1 VKNPICIHWFRRDLR
16 LLDNAALY
24 HALKSGYPVLP
35 IFIFDTNILNKLP
48 RKDRRVVFIHQTLAQ
63 LKAELQSLGSDL
75 LVLIGEPLACW
86 AQLLQNFN
94 IARVYT
100 NRDYEPYAIERDNK
114 VKALLATHGI
124 SFLDYKDHVIF
135 EHPEIVTAEGKPY
148 TVFTPYKNKFLQ
160 VLNSFYI
167 QAYPTLKYKLHFW
180 RQNGASFSFPTLAD
194 LGFEAISCSFNPPN
208 LSETILKNYAA
219 RRDYPAMNATSYL
232 GIHLRF
238 GTISVREV
246 ARKALQAESLAF
258 LNEII
263 WRDFFSNILSQ
274 FPRVVTQAFKPA
286 YDKIKWRNNE
296 AEFEKWRWGQTG
308 YPLVDAGMRELA
320 QTGYMHNRVRMV
332 AASFLTKHLLIDW
345 RWGEAHFAE
354 LLLDYDLASNNGNWQ
369 WAAGCGC
376 DAAPYFRIFN
386 PIEQAKKFDPQGEYI
401 RKWAPEW
408 DSLQYPRPMVE
419 HTFARKRA
427 LAAFK
432 EGLGAV

>member
-1 VKNPICIHWFRRDLR
+1 LR
-16 LLDNAALY
+16 LTDNAGLY

-35 IFIFDTNILNKLP
+35 IFIFDANILDKLP
-48 RKDRRVVFIHQTLAQ
+48 RRDRRVVFIYQTLAR
-63 LKAELQSLGSDL
+63 LKAELKEFGSDL
-75 LVLIGEPLACW
+75 LVLIGDPLACW
-86 AQLLQNFN
+86 TQLLEDFDV
-94 IARVYT
+94 AKVYT
-100 NRDYEPYAIERDNK
+100 NKDYEPYAIERDKK
-114 VKALLATHGI
+114 VKELLQKREI
-124 SFLDYKDHVIF
+124 PFLGYKDHVIF
-135 EHPEIVTAEGKPY
+135 EHPEILTAEGKPY
-148 TVFTPYKNKFLQ
+148 TVFTPYKNKYLQ
-160 VLNSFYI
+160 VLNSFYVR
-167 QAYPTLKYKLHFW
+167 AYPTLKYKSHFW
-180 RQNGASFSFPTLAD
+180 RQTGASFSFPTLAD
-194 LGFEAISCSFNPPN
+194 LGFEDIPFSFRPPN
-208 LSETILKNYAA
+208 LSDDILKHYAA
-219 RRDYPAMNATSYL
+219 RRDYPALNATSYL

-246 ARKALQAESLAF
+246 AGKALQAESSVF
-258 LNEII
+258 LSEVI

-296 AEFEKWRWGQTG
+296 EEFEKWRQGQTG

-332 AASFLTKHLLIDW
+332 TASFLTKHLLIDW

-386 PIEQAKKFDPQGEYI
+386 PTEQAKKFDPQGEYI

-408 DSLQYPRPMVE
+408 ESLQYPGPMVE

-427 LAAFK
+427 IAVFK